1 MVRLK
6 LQRTHHVPFPVDH
19 QLLYKSS
26 HQDQAH
32 PRKNP
37 AALRTAA
44 PPWDGRPRA
53 LHPGL
58 VVTVALVTAT
68 VGHTWHTHVFAPN
81 GMVITFQN
89 IFKTTAVTT
98 FPELRIKRALREESN
113 SGSSS
118 SEQSHECRQVNHSED
133 SCPRRAP
140 AWAAARTPH
149 LCPLSGS
156 PMETARTGEAG
167 ERAGRPVHPP
177 PSTSTSQTNDLSWG
191 PSTGRQGENK
201 SREVVKMGTVGILD
215 PSLFWASVQDQGRA
229 AIQHHSLRSDWC
241 PRRPQP
247 QHPHLFPAP
256 KTPRQVTR
264 EHFSYQHPHVYI
276 NSEHVLAAEQR
287 EGGGPEDTARGGK
300 TASQDTGGGG
310 GQDAL
315 AAKATPGQPRK
326 LRLCGRK
333 SPCFSHAQG
342 EPGSSQR
349 AWGWPL
355 PPHPRAYL
363 HPDGL
368 VRHAAHHVADGS
380 EQLQQGLH
388 EVSLPFV
395 FIQSAKEHRTLDGA
409 WWTGPHACLPPHHS
423 RASCCWGGNWEH
435 ERKSATSMEHRRQL
449 RNGVHLGHTARGLGP
464 QAEEADF

>member
-310 GQDAL
+310 GAGCTRRQSHPWAAPQAQALREEEPLLLACPGGARQLPAGVRMATPAAPQGLPSPWRSGPTRCSSCRWWIWTAAAGTPWSQPPLCLHTVCKGAQDA
-315 AAKATPGQPRK
+315 R
-326 LRLCGRK
+326 
-333 SPCFSHAQG
+333 
-342 EPGSSQR
+342 
-349 AWGWPL
+349 W
-355 PPHPRAYL
+355 
-363 HPDGL
+363 GL
-368 VRHAAHHVADGS
+368 VD
-380 EQLQQGLH
+380 
-388 EVSLPFV
+388 
-395 FIQSAKEHRTLDGA
+395 
-409 WWTGPHACLPPHHS
+409 
-423 RASCCWGGNWEH
+423 RASCLFAAASQPCKLLLG
-435 ERKSATSMEHRRQL
+435 RQL
-449 RNGVHLGHTARGLGP
+449 RTREKIRHIHGTQEAAQKRGSSGP
-464 QAEEADF
+464 HG